1 MNKELLNKE
10 IIQLDIDPSIIKKL
24 NSNDINIIDEL
35 LCFKRKELKKIGL
48 NDNEIKQVIIK
59 LQLKGMD
66 LNRRKYNRN

>member
-35 LCFKRKELKKIGL
+35 WCFKRKELKKIGL